1 MTRLNVV
8 REGQG
13 PFVVLS
19 HALGC
24 DLHMW
29 DGVAA
34 LLARAHT
41 VLRYDH
47 RNHGGSAV
55 ESGPLRIE
63 QLAEDAAELIAR
75 EAGGEPVHFVGLSMG
90 GMTAQALAV
99 RRPELLRSVVIANSA
114 AHYPD
119 QSPWRARTETVAGQG
134 VAAIAPGAVAR
145 WLTPAFAA
153 TAEGRV
159 AAQALHDT
167 LVATDPE
174 GYIAS
179 CQAVAAIDFRDSN
192 RRIAVPTLVI
202 AGTQDE
208 ATPPAMSE
216 AMVAAIPGARLATIE
231 GAHLSAVERPA
242 EFTEKLIDFWRNLPP
257 VDFPT
262 PAAAR

>member
-8 REGQG
+8 REGSG
-13 PFVVLS
+13 PIVVLS

-34 LLARAHT
+34 QLARAHT

-47 RNHGGSAV
+47 RNHGASEVVA
-55 ESGPLRIE
+55 GPFTM
-63 QLAEDAAELIAR
+63 QDLADDAAELIAR

-90 GMTAQALAV
+90 GMTAQALASKH
-99 RRPELLRSVVIANSA
+99 PKPLKSVVIANSSS
-114 AHYPD
+114 HYPD
-119 QSPWRARTETVAGQG
+119 SAPWRTRVETVQAQG

-145 WLTPAFAA
+145 WLTPEYVSTPEGAEAA
-153 TAEGRV
+153 R
-159 AAQALHDT
+159 ALNDT
-167 LVATDPE
+167 LVCTDAD

-179 CQAVAAIDFRDSN
+179 CNAVAAIDFRESN

-202 AGTQDE
+202 AGTRDE

-216 AMVAAIPGARLATIE
+216 AMVAAIPGSRLATIDA
-231 GAHLSAVERPA
+231 AHLSAVERPV
-242 EFTEKLIDFWRNLPP
+242 EFTQLLVDFWRSL
-257 VDFPT
+257 
-262 PAAAR
+262 